1 MLYVGRGWAQQCPTP
16 LCNLAD
22 DGERTGDERAL
33 ENPEFTRSFSSL
45 NRHRREGRKAR
56 PAVASDRGGRSRGE
70 IGLAQRKGLAA
81 AEGGGG
87 RGGAG
92 RGRGCQRFGGVELRG
107 EWLSGRSELA
117 GVRDDV
123 GRAGGGAA
131 GGGGGV
137 GRKEGEMGE
146 RCCFGC
152 AGYSGLS
159 F

>member
-56 PAVASDRGGRSRGE
+56 PAVTADRGGRSRGE

-92 RGRGCQRFGGVELRG
+92 ARMPKIRRGGAERGVVERPVGARWRPRRRRTSWGRGSRWWR
-107 EWLSGRSELA
+107 R
-117 GVRDDV
+117 R
-123 GRAGGGAA
+123 
-131 GGGGGV
+131 
-137 GRKEGEMGE
+137 RKEGEMGE